1 MFLVTQ
7 VRRSFL
13 HGRKPRPLQSWYQS
27 YGLALGKQMNIT
39 KGKIGI
45 KVHT

>member
-7 VRRSFL
+7 VRRSVT
-13 HGRKPRPLQSWYQS
+13 RAETPAVTKWYQS
-27 YGLALGKQMNIT
+27 VGLALGKQMNIT
-39 KGKIGI
+39 KDKIGI